1 MTGAIVTY
9 NVKTTKGKVEE
20 SLTKQPATF
29 KMKEQAKSG

>member
-9 NVKTTKGKVEE
+9 NVKTTRGKVEE

-29 KMKEQAKSG
+29 ELKEQARSG